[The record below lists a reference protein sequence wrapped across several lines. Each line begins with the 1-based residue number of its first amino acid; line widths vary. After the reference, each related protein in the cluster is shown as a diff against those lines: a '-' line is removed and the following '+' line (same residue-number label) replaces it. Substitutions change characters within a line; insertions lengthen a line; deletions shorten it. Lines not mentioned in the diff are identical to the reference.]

1 MCRLYQEIAKYVD
14 DYAERIYRK
23 KEVILSVKNDQNAPR
38 FVPFCSM
45 YGVVLS
51 YPVEEAG
58 VATMDQMGRGGA
70 LAPHIRFA

>member
-1 MCRLYQEIAKYVD
+1 MYRLYQEIAEYV
-14 DYAERIYRK
+14 AAFPTCTYRK
-23 KEVILSVKNDQNAPR
+23 NEVILRVKNDQKAPR

-45 YGVVLS
+45 YGDLLS
-51 YPVEEAG
+51 YPVDDAG